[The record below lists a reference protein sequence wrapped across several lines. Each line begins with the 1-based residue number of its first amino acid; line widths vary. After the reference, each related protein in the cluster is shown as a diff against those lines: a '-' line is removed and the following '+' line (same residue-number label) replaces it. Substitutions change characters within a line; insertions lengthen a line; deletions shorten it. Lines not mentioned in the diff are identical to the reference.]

1 MHFRFFLF
9 LILICPLPL
18 AADSSDR
25 VEWLRAEIA
34 RHDQLYWE
42 ALSPEITDEAY
53 DALVAELVELSGEK
67 PEPWVEPSSPENR
80 RPHRVPMLSLNKLH
94 SSQEW
99 QNFVESIHRQVGL
112 ETPLQFRLEPKYDG
126 VAISLVYRNG
136 YFQYALT
143 RGDGSEGIVV
153 TSAVRMT
160 AEPPSFLPLASDLD
174 HLEIRGE
181 LYADAAQFASI
192 NRQRIEAG
200 EDPYAQPRHLVA
212 ATLRMHDLKQVAQRS
227 LSFVAFDSH
236 ADSLL
241 RSPTT
246 QSQIIAT
253 LADWGFAI
261 PDPTWEQV
269 ASEQVLEHVQAF
281 ARQRSQ
287 LGFPTDGLVIKLECR
302 ATQQQLSSTQR
313 APRWAAAWK
322 YPGTR
327 VASRILEIVESVGET
342 GRITPVARIE
352 PIEIEGIQVKRISLH
367 SPTHRERMGYAVGQR
382 IAVHLAGGV
391 IPAIAKALED

>member
-1 MHFRFFLF
+1 
-9 LILICPLPL
+9 
-18 AADSSDR
+18 
-25 VEWLRAEIA
+25 
-34 RHDQLYWE
+34 
-42 ALSPEITDEAY
+42 
-53 DALVAELVELSGEK
+53 
-67 PEPWVEPSSPENR
+67 
-80 RPHRVPMLSLNKLH
+80 MLSLNKLH

-126 VAISLVYRNG
+126 VAISLVYRDG

-143 RGDGSEGIVV
+143 RGDGNEGIVV
-153 TSAVRMT
+153 TSATRMT
-160 AEPPSFLPLASDLD
+160 TEPPSFLPQAAELAY
-174 HLEIRGE
+174 LEIRGE
-181 LYADAAQFASI
+181 LYANAAQFAAI
-192 NRQRIEAG
+192 NRQRMEAG
-200 EDPYAQPRHLVA
+200 EDPYTQPRHLVA

-227 LSFVAFDSH
+227 LSFVAFDAH
-236 ADSLL
+236 ADSLS

-246 QSQIIAT
+246 QSHIIAI
-253 LADWGFAI
+253 LADWGFDI
-261 PDPTWEQV
+261 PGPIWEQV
-269 ASEQVLEHVQAF
+269 TTEQVLEHVQAF

-287 LGFPTDGLVIKLECR
+287 LDFPTDGLVIKLECR

-322 YPGTR
+322 YPGPR

-352 PIEIEGIQVKRISLH
+352 PIEIEGIQVERISLH

-391 IPAIAKALED
+391 IPAIAKVLED